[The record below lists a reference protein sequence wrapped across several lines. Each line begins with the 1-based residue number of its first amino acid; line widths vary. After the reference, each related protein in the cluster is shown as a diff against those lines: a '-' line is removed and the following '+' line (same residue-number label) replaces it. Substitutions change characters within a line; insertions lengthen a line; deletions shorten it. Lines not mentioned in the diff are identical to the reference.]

1 MRVVLRTGGLFWEKD
16 LRDFLTLKRQAL
28 FEEIYSID
36 ADRLLTPPLEDLCDQ
51 LIEKYTV
58 ATPQI
63 DESGIASE
71 SRDAKIDL
79 RTRGRYH
86 IYDPD
91 RPVYRDGTR
100 YTVLVPFTGN
110 PELFECRP
118 FTATGVMPPRAV
130 VRGNELAF
138 AYELLPEEE
147 DLLEEKLNRDLASLK
162 AHLGGIAHDLDAFN
176 SSIREFVR
184 PRIRA
189 RQRRLLHA
197 RESAVRLGFPAR
209 ARSNPDA
216 QPSSVLPRFPHA
228 DDYSWVCL
236 VDGKLCLTPY
246 PANAVKFIHEECERT
261 RDLDVSEKLAL
272 KASGS
277 QQQSLYEVLRYCK
290 AWSRLVVRGTK
301 TGTVRLNVS
310 NLGKIP

>member
-1 MRVVLRTGGLFWEKD
+1 ML
-16 LRDFLTLKRQAL
+16 
-28 FEEIYSID
+28 S
-36 ADRLLTPPLEDLCDQ
+36 
-51 LIEKYTV
+51 
-58 ATPQI
+58 
-63 DESGIASE
+63 SGDS
-71 SRDAKIDL
+71 
-79 RTRGRYH
+79 
-86 IYDPD
+86 
-91 RPVYRDGTR
+91 
-100 YTVLVPFTGN
+100 
-110 PELFECRP
+110 
-118 FTATGVMPPRAV
+118 
-130 VRGNELAF
+130 ELAF
-138 AYELLPEEE
+138 EYENLDRETDSTKENDWPS
-147 DLLEEKLNRDLASLK
+147 KPFQRDFNSLK
-162 AHLGGIAHDLDAFN
+162 KYLAWIAHDLEEFN
-176 SSIREFVR
+176 SAIRDEASE
-184 PRIRA
+184 RICA

-261 RDLDVSEKLAL
+261 RDLDVSEELAL

-290 AWSRLVVRGTK
+290 AWGRLVVRGTK